1 MRIHMMA
8 VGGTGML
15 ALAGLLKAQG
25 HEVTGCDT
33 ALYPPMSD
41 YVAKYGIPCAEGFDP
56 SHLDPRPDLVVIG
69 NAIHADNP
77 EARAVIEEGIPYLSM
92 AEAIGRFAVEGRDS
106 LVVAGT
112 HGKTTTTALCGY
124 LLHASGLRPNMI
136 VGGVAKDFDS
146 SFLWGGGPWTV
157 IEGDE
162 YETAFFDKGPKFL
175 HYAPSLLI
183 LGNIEMD
190 HLDNFKDLGALETA
204 FVRLFGAV
212 REDGVVVAGTESPSV
227 AKLLPLCGRSVETFG
242 LSGAEDWTVSQVEWS
257 PLATRFR
264 LLRKGKDLGP
274 FQSPLYGAHNLRDAV
289 AALAA
294 CLDAGARIE
303 DLRRALPCF
312 GGVKRRQ
319 EVVYSGGGV
328 VVVDDFAHHPTA
340 LKETIHGLRQRF
352 VPERLVACFEPR
364 SFTCQTRLH
373 QDTLPGAFEEADWV
387 ILGPVTYSSKIAVGD
402 RLDLGAVADRLVSQG
417 KRAQV
422 VGEPEEVLRRLAGA
436 MRPGDLVAFFS
447 SGSFHGLPQR
457 LSVILGRSGDQ
468 KGDGAES
475 KQGRVTLE

>member
-33 ALYPPMSD
+33 DLYPPMSD
-41 YVAKYGIPCAEGFDP
+41 YVAKYGVPCDKGFSP

-69 NAIHADNP
+69 NAIHSDNP
-77 EARAVIEEGIPYLSM
+77 EAQAVMDEGIPYVSM
-92 AEAIGRFAVEGRDS
+92 AEAIGRFAVEGRES

-124 LLHASGLRPNMI
+124 LLHAVGLCPNMI

-146 SFLWGGGPWTV
+146 SFLWGGGQWTV
-157 IEGDE
+157 LEGDE

-212 REDGVVVAGTESPSV
+212 REDGLLVAGTESPSV
-227 AKLLPLCGRSVETFG
+227 AKLLPLCGRRVETFG
-242 LSGAEDWTVSQVEWS
+242 LAGHEGWSVADVEWS

-264 LLRKGKDLGP
+264 LLRRGEDLGP
-274 FQSPLYGAHNLRDAV
+274 FQSPLCGAHNLRDAV

-294 CLDAGARIE
+294 CLGAGAELDR
-303 DLRRALPCF
+303 LREALPGF
-312 GGVKRRQ
+312 QGVKRRQ
-319 EVVYSGGGV
+319 EVVFEGGGV
-328 VVVDDFAHHPTA
+328 VIVDDFAHHPTA

-352 VPERLVACFEPR
+352 EPKRLVACFEPR

-373 QDTLPGAFEEADWV
+373 QDSLPGAFEEADCV
-387 ILGPVTYSSKIAVGD
+387 MFGPVTYSSKIVPEE
-402 RLDLGAVADRLVSQG
+402 RLDLDAVAAQLVSWG
-417 KRAQV
+417 KKAWVADDARDYL
-422 VGEPEEVLRRLAGA
+422 ERLP
-436 MRPGDLVAFFS
+436 RLLSPGDLVVFFS
-447 SGSFHGLPQR
+447 SGAFHGLPLRLAQILERGGQR
-457 LSVILGRSGDQ
+457 TREQGD
-468 KGDGAES
+468 
-475 KQGRVTLE
+475 